1 MPNENSTASRAN
13 GIDATTR
20 LPQEHPE
27 RQTLSQVIARLGN
40 PQWDILLV
48 GDGSGSGWAHA
59 AGWAATIVDNRQNQA
74 RRFFYGACDCGSV
87 NLAETMPYLQALT
100 WYDVHHGREMLRQVG
115 FLRVHILTDSQVI
128 ATWGNR
134 AMAPTGEV
142 PRKMPVF
149 WAGMRELRRLG
160 YHCQFHW
167 APRMTT
173 ELNWAADLMAG
184 ITRREVINA
193 LDPTYVSGA
202 DPATRAAN
210 AVGNLVF
217 YNPETGERL
226 DPYDINPGDQQ
237 CSSSSTEPSAST
249 SST

>member
-1 MPNENSTASRAN
+1 MPNANSRGSRSN
-13 GIDATTR
+13 GIDASLR

-27 RQTLSQVIARLGN
+27 REVLSQVLTRLGN

-48 GDGSGSGWAHA
+48 GDGSGWAGA
-59 AGWAATIVDNRQNQA
+59 AGWAATLVDNRQQQA

-100 WYDVHHGREMLRQVG
+100 WYDIHHGRDMLRQVG
-115 FLRVHILTDSQVI
+115 FLRVHVLTDSQTI

-134 AMAPTGEV
+134 SMAPGGDA
-142 PRKMPVF
+142 PRKMLAF
-149 WAGMRELRRLG
+149 WGGMKELQRVG
-160 YHCQFHW
+160 YNCTFHW
-167 APRMTT
+167 APRQST

-184 ITRREVINA
+184 ISRREVINA
-193 LDPTYVSGA
+193 LDPGYVAGA

-210 AVGNLVF
+210 AIGNLVF
-217 YNPETGERL
+217 YNPETGRPL
-226 DPYDINPGDQQ
+226 DPYDLNPGDQQ
-237 CSSSSTEPSAST
+237 CSSPVANTDST